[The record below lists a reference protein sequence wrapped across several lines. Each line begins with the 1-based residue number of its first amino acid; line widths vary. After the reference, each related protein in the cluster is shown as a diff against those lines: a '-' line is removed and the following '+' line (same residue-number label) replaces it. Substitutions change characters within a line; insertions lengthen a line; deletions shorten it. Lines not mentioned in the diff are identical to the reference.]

1 MISPTWWMKGIIY
14 EIYPRSFQDSDSD
27 GIGDLAGIRRRL
39 KYFNELGVDAVWI
52 APIFTSPMADFGYD
66 VSDYCG
72 VDPIFGGID
81 EFDGLLQEAHSLGLK
96 VILDFVPNHTSD
108 QHPWFVQSRSSKTS
122 TKRDWYI
129 WRDGESDRPPNNWVS
144 QFGGAAWSF
153 DDESGQYYLHS
164 FLREQPDLNWRNESV
179 RNAMYD
185 AMRFWLARGVDGFRV
200 DVLWLLIKDAELRDN
215 PPNPNFRVG
224 DAEINRFLN
233 IHNGD
238 QPEVHVVVSEM
249 RAVIE
254 EYTDRVLIGEIYLPI
269 ERLITYY
276 GDGKGVQLP
285 FNFQLINAPWTA
297 SHISK
302 LVEDYERA
310 LPANGWPNWVLSNH
324 DQPRIAGRIGQ
335 AQARVAALLILT
347 LRGTPTLYYGD
358 ELGLGDVPVPP
369 DKVKDP
375 WELREPGLGLGR
387 DRSRTPFQWDKSP
400 NAGFTTGYPWL
411 PLDPDY
417 RQRNVEVL
425 SKDRESLFNLYKR
438 IIALRRRYPSLVT
451 GHFKTVLVEGN
462 VFIYSRTKDGE
473 QIIVA
478 LNLGEKTQN
487 IDEPTLIPNG
497 ALLISTCEIRE
508 RSTSQVTHLHPNEGL
523 VLLRKA

>member
-1 MISPTWWMKGIIY
+1 
-14 EIYPRSFQDSDSD
+14 
-27 GIGDLAGIRRRL
+27 
-39 KYFNELGVDAVWI
+39 
-52 APIFTSPMADFGYD
+52 
-66 VSDYCG
+66 
-72 VDPIFGGID
+72 
-81 EFDGLLQEAHSLGLK
+81 
-96 VILDFVPNHTSD
+96 
-108 QHPWFVQSRSSKTS
+108 
-122 TKRDWYI
+122 
-129 WRDGESDRPPNNWVS
+129 
-144 QFGGAAWSF
+144 
-153 DDESGQYYLHS
+153 
-164 FLREQPDLNWRNESV
+164 
-179 RNAMYD
+179 
-185 AMRFWLARGVDGFRV
+185 
-200 DVLWLLIKDAELRDN
+200 
-215 PPNPNFRVG
+215 
-224 DAEINRFLN
+224 
-233 IHNGD
+233 
-238 QPEVHVVVSEM
+238 VSEM

-269 ERLITYY
+269 ERLVTYY

-310 LPANGWPNWVLSNH
+310 LPANAWPNWVLSNH

-387 DRSRTPFQWDKSP
+387 DRSRTPFQWDQSP

-451 GHFKTVLVEGN
+451 GHFKTVLVEGD